1 MKRFKTPK
9 QWLGDLDAEEA
20 ATLIEAAADIALVLD
35 NAGVIRDVAF
45 AQEDLAREFA
55 SVWLNRSWIDVASI
69 DTKVKAEALLRDAPT
84 PGARRWRHIN
94 HPASRGPDVPIL
106 YAAMPFGK
114 EGRNLIV
121 GRDLRPIAILQQRL
135 VDAQQSMERDYSR
148 LRDIETRYRQLFHTA
163 VEAMLV
169 VDAGSNRLTETNP
182 AAEKLLATSNSGL
195 IGQPF
200 ANCFD
205 SQAAGTVLDLLASAR
220 PPAGRRRPGPL
231 AGGGPEIMVS
241 CTLYR
246 QESSTFL
253 LVRLA
258 PQGVLAAPTPMADDR
273 TKLLSAVEKAPD
285 AFVVTGPDGRILD
298 VNAAF
303 LDMVQLATDD
313 QAKGESLDRWL
324 GRPGVDLSVLLASLR
339 QHGMVRLF
347 ATTLRGGMG
356 PTPKSRS
363 RPRQL
368 RTAVSPG
375 SLS

>member
-114 EGRNLIV
+114 EGQDLIV

-148 LRDIETRYRQLFHTA
+148 LRDIETRYRQLSIPPSRPCSSL
-163 VEAMLV
+163 M
-169 VDAGSNRLTETNP
+169 P
-182 AAEKLLATSNSGL
+182 AA
-195 IGQPF
+195 
-200 ANCFD
+200 
-205 SQAAGTVLDLLASAR
+205 
-220 PPAGRRRPGPL
+220 
-231 AGGGPEIMVS
+231 
-241 CTLYR
+241 
-246 QESSTFL
+246 
-253 LVRLA
+253 
-258 PQGVLAAPTPMADDR
+258 
-273 TKLLSAVEKAPD
+273 
-285 AFVVTGPDGRILD
+285 TG
-298 VNAAF
+298 
-303 LDMVQLATDD
+303 
-313 QAKGESLDRWL
+313 
-324 GRPGVDLSVLLASLR
+324 
-339 QHGMVRLF
+339 
-347 ATTLRGGMG
+347 
-356 PTPKSRS
+356 
-363 RPRQL
+363 
-368 RTAVSPG
+368 
-375 SLS
+375 